1 MRSIALFVLC
11 ASVAL
16 PGFAQKKEIL
26 EMQRDLSLLQNEVR
40 SMKSAM
46 DEKFAALNVLVKEA
60 LDNAAK
66 SNTSLA
72 VLDKTIGDRLKE
84 QASSLNGPVA
94 GVNTKVDQMATEF
107 ALMKESVGELADLV
121 RKLQS
126 QLTDINTAV
135 RTLNQPPAPPPA
147 ATSPQASS
155 GPPAGM
161 TSETLYQ
168 NALAAK
174 SGNQL
179 DFALLQ
185 FADYLKYYPD
195 GSYAPNAQYH
205 IGEILANQGKYDDAV
220 TAFDA
225 VVEKYGENSKTLDA
239 MLSKGR
245 ALAKSGQRT
254 AAVNEF
260 RSLIKKAEASGQAA
274 LAKQELRALGMP
286 YSAPTAT
293 RSRKR

>member
-1 MRSIALFVLC
+1 MRSIALFVVC
-11 ASVAL
+11 SIAAL
-16 PGFAQKKEIL
+16 PSFAQKKEVM

-72 VLDKTIGDRLKE
+72 VLDKTIGDRLRD
-84 QASSLNGPVA
+84 QATSLNGPVA

-107 ALMKESVGELADLV
+107 ALMKESVGELSDLI
-121 RKLQS
+121 RKLQT
-126 QLTDINTAV
+126 QLTDINNAV
-135 RTLNQPPAPPPA
+135 RIQSAPPAPPSNGGPA
-147 ATSPQASS
+147 ATS

-161 TSETLYQ
+161 TAETLYQ
-168 NALAAK
+168 NALASK

-179 DFALLQ
+179 DFALQQ

-205 IGEILANQGKYDDAV
+205 IGEILATQGKFDDAV

-225 VVEKYGENSKTLDA
+225 VIEKYGENSKTLDA

-245 ALAKSGQRT
+245 ALSKSGQRT

-260 RSLIKKAEASGQAA
+260 RSLIKKAESSGQAA

-286 YSAPTAT
+286 YSGPTAT
-293 RSRKR
+293 RGRKK